1 MLTGAM
7 FMLEIYD
14 RVLPSRSVPTLIGI
28 AILAGGLYVAQGLID
43 LIRGRLLIRI
53 GSALDEAVSGR
64 VFDTILRLPMKVA
77 RVSDG
82 LQPLRDL
89 DSVRSFLSGLGPI
102 ALFDLPWLPFYIGI
116 CYLLHPWLGYT
127 ALGGAIILA
136 ALTLLTEVLTRRPT
150 KAAASFAA
158 SRSELAQAGH
168 RNAEAIVAMGMV
180 GRMARRWAEANR
192 HYMAGQWSAS
202 DVVGGLGAVSKVLR
216 FVLQSAMLGVGAF
229 LVIHQEAT
237 AGIIIAGSILAARA
251 LAPVDLAIANWK
263 AFAACRQS
271 WQRLNKLL
279 ALLPPQQMPMLLP
292 APRER
297 LTVES
302 ASATPPG
309 SSKLVLQDISF
320 RLERG
325 SGLGVIGPTGSGKS
339 SLARLLVG
347 VWQPARG
354 KVRLDGCTFDQW
366 SSEVLGVHIGYL
378 PQDVELLSGTVAQ
391 NIARFEPDADPQAI
405 VAAAKAAGVHELII
419 ELGEGYETHVGER
432 GETLSAG
439 QAQRIALARAL
450 YRDPFLIVLDEPNS
464 NLDAAGD
471 EALTRAILGIRARG
485 GIVVVIAHRPSAIA
499 GVDLLLVLKQ
509 GRLQAFGPKD
519 EILSKV
525 LQRDTPAPRPLKV
538 VSDMGGSASS

>member
-1 MLTGAM
+1 MPPRQVKGPIHPEQSELTAALASCRGAFLATGLISGISNVLMLTGAV

-28 AILAGGLYVAQGLID
+28 AILAGGLYVVQGILD
-43 LIRGRLLIRI
+43 LIRSRVLVRI
-53 GSALDEAVSGR
+53 GGTLDEAVSGR
-64 VFDTILRLPMKVA
+64 VFDTILRLPTKVGK
-77 RVSDG
+77 VGDG

-102 ALFDLPWLPFYIGI
+102 ALFDLPWLPLYIGI

-127 ALGGAIILA
+127 ALGGAIILVA
-136 ALTLLTEVLTRRPT
+136 FTLVTEMLTRRPT
-150 KAAASFAA
+150 KAAANFAA

-180 GRMARRWAEANR
+180 GRMVHRWAEANR
-192 HYMAGQWSAS
+192 QYMAGQWSAS

-216 FVLQSAMLGVGAF
+216 LLLQSAMLGVGAF

-251 LAPVDLAIANWK
+251 LAPVDLAIAHWK

-292 APRER
+292 APREK

-302 ASATPPG
+302 ASTAPPA

-320 RLERG
+320 KLERG

-366 SSEVLGVHIGYL
+366 SSEVLGAHIGYL
-378 PQDVELLSGTVAQ
+378 PQDGLHAYGKTLLEE
-391 NIARFEPDADPQAI
+391 ARNAF
-405 VAAAKAAGVHELII
+405 
-419 ELGEGYETHVGER
+419 
-432 GETLSAG
+432 S
-439 QAQRIALARAL
+439 
-450 YRDPFLIVLDEPNS
+450 
-464 NLDAAGD
+464 
-471 EALTRAILGIRARG
+471 EAMSIRREMDSLEHQMT
-485 GIVVVIAHRPSAIA
+485 IVVDHESDEYHKILDRYGELQHRFQ
-499 GVDLLLVLKQ
+499 DLDGFSIDSNCAQILTGL
-509 GRLQAFGPKD
+509 GFKD
-519 EILSKV
+519 SDFEK
-525 LQRDTPAPRPLKV
+525 PV
-538 VSDMGGSASS
+538 VRNDGHRHKK